1 MNTGL
6 LKGAAALALTALLA
20 GCAIKPEPLNLAAP
34 TSTPAWREGAA
45 NDAWPAKDWWTAF
58 GSTELDQLI
67 GKAEHDND
75 DLAAAVARMKEADAQ
90 ARIAG
95 APLLPSVSVAPEAA
109 AVRRNSPQGKERHY
123 GDFTGVFT
131 ASYELDIWGKNRA
144 ALDAAKS
151 SATAARYAWQ
161 VVDLATVSGVATTYI
176 QVLGLQDQI
185 ATAQSNLATAQ
196 TVLGDIQAKQRA
208 GLATQL
214 DVVNQETVVETAR
227 RALPPLQEQHAH
239 ALDALAILTGQSPET
254 MQITGKSLKDLSVP
268 ALDAGL
274 PSQLLLHRPDVQQ
287 AERQLVAA
295 NANIVVAR
303 AQFLPSFNLS
313 GSVGIEA
320 MGLASGVAGP
330 DLIYNLALGA
340 VQPIFEGGK
349 LKGQLQLARAQKA
362 ELLADYIKATRQA
375 YGDVEDAL
383 ASVRATDAEQSAD
396 QAAVAKADQGLSMT
410 EAGFKAGMV
419 DTLSVQAAQAAVFPN
434 RAALQQANAAHLQ
447 SFVALY
453 KALGGGWSL
462 QS

>member
-1 MNTGL
+1 MKAAL
-6 LKGAAALALTALLA
+6 FKAAAGLVLAALLA
-20 GCAIKPEPLNLAAP
+20 GCAIKPEPLNLPTP

-45 NDAWPAKDWWTAF
+45 NDAWPAKAWWTAF

-67 GKAEHDND
+67 ARAEHDND

-95 APLLPSVSVAPEAA
+95 APLLPSVEVAPEAA

-123 GDFTGVFT
+123 GDFTGVFS
-131 ASYELDIWGKNRA
+131 ASYELDIWGKNHA

-185 ATAQSNLATAQ
+185 ATAEANLATAE
-196 TVLGDIQAKQRA
+196 TVLGDVQAKQRA

-214 DVVNQETVVETAR
+214 DVVNQETLVETAR
-227 RALPPLQEQHAH
+227 RAVPPLQEQRAH

-254 MQITGKSLKDLSVP
+254 MQVAGKSLSELHAP
-268 ALDAGL
+268 PLDAGL

-287 AERQLVAA
+287 AEQQLKAA

-303 AQFLPSFNLS
+303 AQFLPSFNLGAS
-313 GSVGIEA
+313 GGLEA
-320 MGLASGVAGP
+320 MSLASGVGGP
-330 DLIYNLALGA
+330 DLIYNLAFSA

-349 LKGQLQLARAQKA
+349 LKGQLHLAQAQKA

-383 ASVRATDAEQSAD
+383 ASVRATAAEQTAD
-396 QAAVAKADQGLSMT
+396 QAAVAKAGQGLDMT
-410 EAGFKAGMV
+410 EAGFRAGMV
-419 DTLSVQAAQAAVFPN
+419 DTLQVQAAQAAVFPN
-434 RAALQQANAAHLQ
+434 RTALQQADAAHLQ
-447 SFVALY
+447 SFVTLY

-462 QS
+462 TS

>member
-1 MNTGL
+1 MKTAL
-6 LKGAAALALTALLA
+6 FKAAAGVMLAAALA
-20 GCAIKPEPLNLAAP
+20 GCAIKPEPLNLPVA

-45 NDAWPAKDWWTAF
+45 NDAWPSKAWWTAF

-67 GKAEHDND
+67 ARAEHDND
-75 DLAAAVARMKEADAQ
+75 DLAAAVARMKQADAQ

-95 APLLPSVSVAPEAA
+95 APLLPSVEAGTEAA

-131 ASYELDIWGKNRA
+131 ASYELDIWGKNHA

-185 ATAQSNLATAQ
+185 ATAQANLATAQ

-208 GLATQL
+208 GLVPQL
-214 DVVNQETVVETAR
+214 DVVNQQALVETAR
-227 RALPPLQEQHAH
+227 QAIAPLQEAHAH
-239 ALDALAILTGQSPET
+239 ALDALALLTGQSPET
-254 MQITGKSLKDLSVP
+254 MQVTGKSLADLHAP
-268 ALDAGL
+268 PLDAGL
-274 PSQLLLHRPDVQQ
+274 SSQLLLHRPDVQQ
-287 AERQLVAA
+287 AEQQLEAA

-313 GSVGIEA
+313 GSVGVEA
-320 MGLASGVAGP
+320 MGLASGVGGP
-330 DLIYNLALGA
+330 DLIYNLAMGA

-383 ASVRATDAEQSAD
+383 ASVRATATEETAA
-396 QAAVAKADQGLSMT
+396 QAAVAKADQALSMT
-410 EAGFKAGMV
+410 EGGFKAGMV
-419 DTLSVQAAQAAVFPN
+419 DTFAVQAAQAATFPN
-434 RAALQQANAAHLQ
+434 RAALQQADAAHLQ
-447 SFVALY
+447 SLVALY
-453 KALGGGWSL
+453 TALGGGWSL
-462 QS
+462 KS